1 LPPTFS
7 GKLPLQCEPG
17 CTVSGNHLLAV
28 IHKEA
33 VMKKWSMLLIVT
45 IAVALF
51 APAAFA
57 QENAGG
63 AAGGGHAA
71 LWISAAFGMGIA
83 AFGCGLAQ
91 GRIGAAALE
100 GIARNPGAAKNIFTP
115 MLLSLAFVET
125 LVLFTFLMI
134 ILKVK

>member
-1 LPPTFS
+1 
-7 GKLPLQCEPG
+7 
-17 CTVSGNHLLAV
+17 
-28 IHKEA
+28 
-33 VMKKWSMLLIVT
+33 MKKLSGSLLVLLG
-45 IAVALF
+45 AVLS

-57 QENAGG
+57 Q
-63 AAGGGHAA
+63 AAAATPTESHAA
-71 LWISAAFGMGIA
+71 LWVAAAFGMGIA
-83 AFGCGLAQ
+83 AFGCGLGQ
-91 GRIGAAALE
+91 GKIGAAALE

>member
-1 LPPTFS
+1 VRFGGNLS
-7 GKLPLQCEPG
+7 LQCEPG
-17 CTVSGNHLLAV
+17 CTVSGNHLLAA

-33 VMKKWSMLLIVT
+33 VMKKWSMLLLVLVVTMIV
-45 IAVALF
+45 

-57 QENAGG
+57 QGTAPSPGES
-63 AAGGGHAA
+63 HAA
-71 LWISAAFGMGIA
+71 LWIGASFGMGIA
-83 AFGCGLAQ
+83 AFGCGLGQ
-91 GRIGAAALE
+91 GKIGAAALE

-134 ILKVK
+134 IIKLG

>member
-1 LPPTFS
+1 
-7 GKLPLQCEPG
+7 
-17 CTVSGNHLLAV
+17 
-28 IHKEA
+28 
-33 VMKKWSMLLIVT
+33 MKKWSTLLIVM
-45 IAVALF
+45 IGAMSF
-51 APAAFA
+51 APVAFA

-71 LWISAAFGMGIA
+71 LWIAAAFGMGIA

-91 GRIGAAALE
+91 GKIGAAALE

>member
-1 LPPTFS
+1 MFAGNLPI
-7 GKLPLQCEPG
+7 QCEPG
-17 CTVSGNHLLAV
+17 CTVSGNHLLAA

-33 VMKKWSMLLIVT
+33 VMKKWSVIL
-45 IAVALF
+45 IAVIAAMTF

-57 QENAGG
+57 QEGAG
-63 AAGGGHAA
+63 AAAGGHAA

-91 GRIGAAALE
+91 GKIGAAALE

>member
-1 LPPTFS
+1 
-7 GKLPLQCEPG
+7 
-17 CTVSGNHLLAV
+17 
-28 IHKEA
+28 
-33 VMKKWSMLLIVT
+33 MKKWSMLLIALIAAVT
-45 IAVALF
+45 F

-57 QENAGG
+57 QEGAGS
-63 AAGGGHAA
+63 AGGGHAA
-71 LWISAAFGMGIA
+71 LWIAAAFGMGIA

-91 GRIGAAALE
+91 GKIGAAALE

>member
-1 LPPTFS
+1 LPAEFA
-7 GKLPLQCEPG
+7 GELPLQREPG

-28 IHKEA
+28 FHKEA
-33 VMKKWSMLLIVT
+33 VMKKWSMLLTVL
-45 IAVALF
+45 IAGMVF

-57 QENAGG
+57 QGSAGG
-63 AAGGGHAA
+63 TVEGHAA
-71 LWISAAFGMGIA
+71 LWIAAAFGMGIA

-91 GRIGAAALE
+91 GKIGAAALE
-100 GIARNPGAAKNIFTP
+100 GIARNPGAAGSIFTP

>member
-1 LPPTFS
+1 
-7 GKLPLQCEPG
+7 
-17 CTVSGNHLLAV
+17 
-28 IHKEA
+28 
-33 VMKKWSMLLIVT
+33 MKKWSMLLMAI
-45 IAVALF
+45 IAVMMF

-57 QENAGG
+57 QES
-63 AAGGGHAA
+63 AAGTAGNHAA

-91 GRIGAAALE
+91 GKIGAAALE

>member
-1 LPPTFS
+1 
-7 GKLPLQCEPG
+7 
-17 CTVSGNHLLAV
+17 
-28 IHKEA
+28 
-33 VMKKWSMLLIVT
+33 MKKWSMLLIGL
-45 IAVALF
+45 IVAMVLT
-51 APAAFA
+51 PAAFA
-57 QENAGG
+57 QEAGASP
-63 AAGGGHAA
+63 AAGHPA
-71 LWISAAFGMGIA
+71 LFIAAAFGMAIA

-91 GRIGAAALE
+91 GKIGAAALE

>member
-1 LPPTFS
+1 
-7 GKLPLQCEPG
+7 
-17 CTVSGNHLLAV
+17 
-28 IHKEA
+28 
-33 VMKKWSMLLIVT
+33 MKKWSMLLIAL
-45 IAVALF
+45 IAAMTF

-57 QENAGG
+57 QEGAGS
-63 AAGGGHAA
+63 ASGGHAA
-71 LWISAAFGMGIA
+71 LWIAAAFGMGIA

-91 GRIGAAALE
+91 GKIGAAALE